1 MMNLRPLLALS
12 IATLFLGFAPG
23 ARAQEEGRA
32 IPTDEFEREKYF
44 ALTLVEWGLPDYAQI
59 AKDGLALKFPAQK
72 DGLLLIQAN
81 IYFRQKKY
89 DAVEEL
95 LKQIPASNAKAQA
108 VRLRMAAYLMAD
120 GERKKAGEIIQAFFD
135 QIKDEVPKDS
145 DLKEQYVAAVFT
157 LADIYK
163 SGGEPAKAVGILGKL
178 SKAGPSKVLQ
188 RKADSDRAYAML
200 DIAAGQSG
208 DERNKTLAEVD
219 KIANGLQWV
228 SDPYKGHGLVA
239 MAMARKLRGDKA
251 GALNFLKEYGAD
263 LKAIDEAMQQQGV
276 EIDNPLA
283 AARLFTGRCHE
294 EEGQSLLKAG
304 KKDEARKAFGAAL
317 TEYINTFRKYG
328 KDDAGK
334 KAGLLYTDL
343 GLLVKKEFNVD
354 VAPVSNSTLANPN
367 PNADTRI
374 AMTMLSLADE
384 LRKNGK
390 LPEAIAGY
398 LDLLNKFPETALTGQ
413 ILRNLVS
420 CYEKTGD
427 DLMVEMVS
435 LYASE
440 RFADREDVV
449 AIGHSAAISF
459 IKAGK
464 TEPATNLIARIPVS
478 APSYKHNCGLRY
490 TLAQYLAKAQQ
501 TTDAINEFQKV
512 VDTCGGDAVALKA
525 LTALSAIAY
534 TAGRFDVAA
543 TNLTRLVETAP
554 EGIEKA
560 DAKTR
565 LANCYMQLKQMDKAL
580 ELLRGLI
587 ADLQPGKPNSPYYTP
602 DLKAKSEGLLQ
613 TNTFFYAATL
623 AGLEPETAG
632 VKDPVGEALKVY
644 EEFITRNP
652 GNKAM
657 TPKAMY
663 ARGRLLIQQ
672 NKFEEAIQSF
682 EQLAAKFPDSEEGQG
697 AMFAGVRAAIDAKKP
712 DVARQFVQKMLGNR
726 GAYGAREFLIVG
738 NFMSASGM
746 YEEAEKCLQ
755 SVVEHP
761 DTAKDETL
769 HQRALYGF
777 ALSANRQAAAN
788 NNDAKRVEAAI
799 ASINTLTNKYSTT
812 GLLLDAALL
821 QASNLRMKK
830 DYNAAIRALNLVFEN
845 AHRRG
850 DKRAEVLA
858 NVELAHI
865 QTDKG
870 EVMPAFASMMRIV
883 LTANFKDDKLRP
895 FYRDVILQG
904 LEAGA
909 KLPKSRPQDM
919 LTLCDRFLENY
930 PGDPETERIQEIRRK
945 AIVERGTSS

>member
-1 MMNLRPLLALS
+1 MMNLRRLLAVS

-23 ARAQEEGRA
+23 ARAQEERRA

-44 ALTLVEWGLPDYAQI
+44 ALTLVDWGLPDYAQI
-59 AKDGLALKFPAQK
+59 AKDGLAAKFPAQK

-81 IYFRQKKY
+81 IFFRQKKY

-95 LKQIPASNAKAQA
+95 LKQIPANNAKASA
-108 VRLRMAAYLMAD
+108 VRLRMAAYLMAEGD
-120 GERKKAGEIIQAFFD
+120 RKKAGEIIQAFFD
-135 QIKDEVPKDS
+135 QIKDEVPQDP
-145 DLKEQYVAAVFT
+145 DLKEQYISAVFI

-163 SGGEPAKAVGILGKL
+163 SGGEPAKAVGILGKI

-200 DIAAGQSG
+200 DVAVGQAG
-208 DERNKTLAEVD
+208 DERNKTLAEVE
-219 KIANGLQWV
+219 KIANALQWV

-239 MAMARKLRGDKA
+239 IATAKKLRGDKA
-251 GALNFLKEYGAD
+251 GAIKFLQEYAAD
-263 LKAIDEAMQQQGV
+263 LKAIDDAMREQGV

-283 AARLFTGRCHE
+283 AARLFTGQCHE
-294 EEGQSLLKAG
+294 EDGHALLKSG
-304 KKDEARKAFGAAL
+304 KKDEAKKAFGAAL
-317 TEYINTFRKYG
+317 TEYLNTFRKYG

-334 KAGLLYTDL
+334 RAGLLYSEL
-343 GLLVKKEFNVD
+343 GALVKKEFNVD
-354 VAPVSNSTLANPN
+354 VAPVSNSTAANPN
-367 PNADTRI
+367 PSTDTRI
-374 AMTMLSLADE
+374 AMTMLNLADE

-398 LDLLNKFPETALTGQ
+398 VDLLNKFPETPLTGQ
-413 ILRNLVS
+413 ILRSLVS

-427 DLMVEMVS
+427 DLLVEMVS
-435 LYASE
+435 LYACE
-440 RFADREDVV
+440 RFTEREDVV

-464 TEPATNLIARIPVS
+464 IEPATNIIARILVASPT
-478 APSYKHNCGLRY
+478 YKHNCGLRY
-490 TLAQYLAKAQQ
+490 TLAQYLSKADQ
-501 TTDAINEFQKV
+501 TTAAIAEFQKV

-534 TAGRFDVAA
+534 TAGRYDVAA

-565 LANCYMQLKQMDKAL
+565 LANCHMQLKQMDKAL

-623 AGLEPETAG
+623 ANLAPDTAG

-644 EEFITRNP
+644 DEFIAKNAS
-652 GNKAM
+652 NKSM

-672 NKFEEAIQSF
+672 DKFEDAIQSF

-697 AMFAGVRAAIDAKKP
+697 AMFAGVKAAIEAKKP
-712 DVARQFVQKMLGNR
+712 EVARQFVQKMLGNR

-738 NFMSASGM
+738 NFMSSSGM
-746 YEEAEKCLQ
+746 FEEAEKCLQ
-755 SVVEHP
+755 SVVDHP

-788 NNDAKRVEAAI
+788 NNDAKRIEAAI
-799 ASINTLTNKYSTT
+799 KSINTLTNKYAKT
-812 GLLLDAALL
+812 GLLMDAALL
-821 QASNLRMKK
+821 QASNHRLKK
-830 DYNAAIRALNLVFEN
+830 DYSAAIISLNLVFEN
-845 AHRRG
+845 AHRIG
-850 DKRAEVLA
+850 DQRAELLA
-858 NVELAHI
+858 NVELARI
-865 QTDKG
+865 QTDRG
-870 EVMPAFASMMRIV
+870 EVLPAFGSMVRIV
-883 LTANFKDDKLRP
+883 LTARFKDEKLRP
-895 FYRDVILQG
+895 YYRDVLLQG
-904 LEAGA
+904 LDAGG
-909 KLPKSRPQDM
+909 KLPQSRPQD
-919 LTLCDRFLENY
+919 LKTLCDRFLDNY
-930 PGDPETERIQEIRRK
+930 PGDPETERIQAIRKK
-945 AIVERGTSS
+945 AIVELGTSS